1 MFSRVFF
8 SSLFSTSLLW
18 FCTLSFITFFG
29 GAFYKWKLGAFSLLS
44 NFNKVW
50 GPRHVMCL
58 RMAKIVL
65 WKFWRLKVETIRW
78 CFCYLMPPWMKPLVI
93 AQLGCFLSLHPP
105 PCQPKKKKWNSMKL
119 VPKYNWALKL
129 LMGWVQLNLCL
140 SFEIG
145 VGWVDSNELLSI
157 LGVWNWCYGWINWTI
172 D

>member
-1 MFSRVFF
+1 
-8 SSLFSTSLLW
+8 
-18 FCTLSFITFFG
+18 
-29 GAFYKWKLGAFSLLS
+29 
-44 NFNKVW
+44 
-50 GPRHVMCL
+50 
-58 RMAKIVL
+58 
-65 WKFWRLKVETIRW
+65 
-78 CFCYLMPPWMKPLVI
+78 
-93 AQLGCFLSLHPP
+93 
-105 PCQPKKKKWNSMKL
+105 MKL

>member
-1 MFSRVFF
+1 MFLGVVF

-18 FCTLSFITFFG
+18 FCTLSFITFWGWLFINESLEPFLCCLISTRCG
-29 GAFYKWKLGAFSLLS
+29 VLGMSC
-44 NFNKVW
+44 VW
-50 GPRHVMCL
+50 EWL
-58 RMAKIVL
+58 VL